1 MIDPE
6 AVIVGAG
13 PAGLACAATLSQ
25 RGLKSVILEKADTVG
40 SVWRR
45 HYERLHL
52 HTDRDHSALPELPMP
67 RSYPRYP
74 SRAQV
79 VAYLESYAAQFDLHP
94 VFRSEVQRVWRE
106 GSLWRV
112 ETATTGHTAPVVV
125 IATGWADFPHT
136 PRWPGQENYRGAIL
150 HSSAYRK
157 PGPYAGQRVLV
168 VGFGNSGGEI
178 ALDLAEANVDVTMA
192 VRGPVR
198 IVPRDLLG
206 LPILTWAILQ
216 QWLPPRVA
224 DFLNAPLLRL
234 AIGSTHGLG
243 LQMERKGP
251 LQMIAEEGRIPLL
264 DIGTLARIRDGSIKV
279 RGGIA
284 HFTGDGVTFANNL
297 SERFDTVILATG
309 FRPDLRPLLP
319 DTPDAFNAHGLPR
332 VTGQATG
339 EPGLFFC
346 GQRVV
351 PTGQLR
357 EIGIEAARIARL
369 AAEHVRG

>member
-1 MIDPE
+1 MIDPD

-45 HYERLHL
+45 HYDRLHL
-52 HTDRDHSALPELPMP
+52 HTDRAHSALPGLPMP
-67 RSYPRYP
+67 RSYPHYP

-79 VAYLESYAAQFDLHP
+79 VAYLDSYARRFDLQP
-94 VFRSEVQRVWRE
+94 VFRGNVESVRRE
-106 GSLWRV
+106 GLRWRV
-112 ETATTGHTAPVVV
+112 DTATSQYSAPVVV
-125 IATGWADFPHT
+125 IATGWADFPNA
-136 PRWPGQENYRGAIL
+136 PSWLGQDDYRGEIL
-150 HSSAYRK
+150 HSSVYRN
-157 PGPYAGQRVLV
+157 PAPYAGKRVLV

-206 LPILTWAILQ
+206 LPILSWAILQ
-216 QWLPPRVA
+216 KWLPPRVA

-234 AIGSTHGLG
+234 AVGSTRDLG

-251 LQMIAEEGRIPLL
+251 LQIIAEDGRIPLL
-264 DIGTLARIRDGSIKV
+264 DIGTLARIRDGSIKI
-279 RGGIA
+279 RGGIT
-284 HFTGDGVTFANNL
+284 HFTGDGVAFAGTA
-297 SERFDTVILATG
+297 SEPFDAVILATG

-319 DTPDAFNAHGLPR
+319 DTPGAFDTRGLPL
-332 VTGQATG
+332 VTGRTTN

-357 EIGIEAARIARL
+357 EIGIEATRIARL
-369 AAEHVRG
+369 AKKYLQR

>member
-94 VFRSEVQRVWRE
+94 VFRSEVARVRRE

-112 ETATTGHTAPVVV
+112 DTAATRHTAPVVV
-125 IATGWADFPHT
+125 LATGWADFPHA
-136 PRWPGQENYRGAIL
+136 PRWPRQEDYRGAIL
-150 HSSAYRK
+150 HSSAYRN
-157 PGPYAGQRVLV
+157 PAPYAGQRVLV

-178 ALDLAEANVDVTMA
+178 ALDLAEANVDVTMS
-192 VRGPVR
+192 VRGPVK
-198 IVPRDLLG
+198 ILPRDLLG
-206 LPILTWAILQ
+206 LPILSWAILQ

-234 AIGSTHGLG
+234 AVGPTHGLG

-251 LQMIAEEGRIPLL
+251 LQMIAEDGRIPLL

-279 RGGIA
+279 RGGIT
-284 HFTGDGVTFANNL
+284 HFSGDGVTFAGNV
-297 SERFDTVILATG
+297 SERFDAVILATG

-319 DTPDAFNAHGLPR
+319 DTPGAFDTHGLPR

-357 EIGIEAARIARL
+357 ELGIEAVRIARL
-369 AAEHVRG
+369 AAEYVRG

>member
-1 MIDPE
+1 
-6 AVIVGAG
+6 
-13 PAGLACAATLSQ
+13 
-25 RGLKSVILEKADTVG
+25 
-40 SVWRR
+40 
-45 HYERLHL
+45 
-52 HTDRDHSALPELPMP
+52 
-67 RSYPRYP
+67 
-74 SRAQV
+74 
-79 VAYLESYAAQFDLHP
+79 
-94 VFRSEVQRVWRE
+94 
-106 GSLWRV
+106 
-112 ETATTGHTAPVVV
+112 
-125 IATGWADFPHT
+125 
-136 PRWPGQENYRGAIL
+136 
-150 HSSAYRK
+150 
-157 PGPYAGQRVLV
+157 
-168 VGFGNSGGEI
+168 
-178 ALDLAEANVDVTMA
+178 
-192 VRGPVR
+192 
-198 IVPRDLLG
+198 VPRDLLG

-234 AIGSTHGLG
+234 ATGPVDELG

-251 LQMIAEEGRIPLL
+251 LQMIAEDGRIPLL
-264 DIGTLARIRDGSIKV
+264 DVGTLARIRDGSIKV

-284 HFTGDGVTFANNL
+284 HFTADGVTFANNL

-319 DTPDAFNAHGLPR
+319 ETPGAFDAHGLPR